1 VAGSRRKKRHT
12 GAIVTEQDKN
22 AGETPTV
29 AEAEQEA
36 AKSPGE
42 EQGDTEVISEL
53 ELVRKEAGENF
64 DKFLRLAAEFEN
76 YKKRIEKERSIA
88 LKYAEENILKELL
101 PSVDNLERAVELG
114 RCTEGG
120 DVLLEGVELTLKGL
134 RDTLDK
140 FGLKP
145 ISAVGAPFDPNYHE
159 ALAMEASE
167 EIPANHIL
175 REFQKGYLFKD
186 RLIRAAKVVVS
197 RGNG

>member
-1 VAGSRRKKRHT
+1 M
-12 GAIVTEQDKN
+12 TEQDKN
-22 AGETPTV
+22 AGETPAV

-36 AKSPGE
+36 VKSPEG
-42 EQGDTEVISEL
+42 EQGEAEVISEL
-53 ELVRKEAGENF
+53 ELARKEARENF
-64 DKFLRLAAEFEN
+64 DKMLRLAAEFEN
-76 YKKRIEKERSIA
+76 YKKRVEKERSIA
-88 LKYAEENILKELL
+88 FKYAEENILKELL
-101 PSVDNLERAVELG
+101 PSVDNLERAVEQG
-114 RCTEGG
+114 QCAEDVG
-120 DVLLEGVELTLKGL
+120 VLLEGVELTLKGL

-145 ISAVGAPFDPNYHE
+145 VSAVGAPFDPNYHE

-197 RGNG
+197 K